1 MWGMICVEGFLSVGF
16 EYMCRTGK
24 QGRDRPGT
32 DRLYVQDRRTGEGYG
47 PDAGCMTKVRGER
60 EQKVRPGP
68 GVTSGL
74 GGRGDL
80 RRSSLGS

>member
-1 MWGMICVEGFLSVGF
+1 
-16 EYMCRTGK
+16 
-24 QGRDRPGT
+24 
-32 DRLYVQDRRTGEGYG
+32 
-47 PDAGCMTKVRGER
+47 MTKVRGER
-60 EQKVRPGP
+60 EQKVRQGP